1 MPRKKKYDA
10 LSGGNDLTK
19 RPLKNIATS
28 VRQKLLYK
36 SRADIRPFHE
46 LVQYYA
52 MERFLYRLSLSH
64 HANRFIL
71 KGALMLRI
79 WQAPEIRPTMDIDL
93 LGRINNDT
101 SQLTSIVEDIL
112 SIEIE
117 PDGLIYFAEQIKVET
132 IAEEAEYQGVRI
144 WFPAKIDTMSLN
156 MQIDIGFGDVV
167 YPAPEKTEIPSMLEF
182 PSPWLLCYS
191 RESLIAEKFE
201 AMLKHRELNSRMK
214 DFHDIWLLSRHFGFE
229 GRQLSE
235 AIKLTLEQRGT
246 SLAVNIV
253 AFSDEFISTKQ
264 TQWNAFRKKLRQD
277 HIPENFEEIVKQVK
291 DFIGPI
297 TSALMSD
304 KSPPSKW
311 SAPGPWV

>member
-1 MPRKKKYDA
+1 MTKK
-10 LSGGNDLTK
+10 T
-19 RPLKNIATS
+19 LKNVAAS
-28 VRQKLLYK
+28 VRQKLLNI

-64 HANRFIL
+64 HANRFVL

-79 WQAPEIRPTMDIDL
+79 WHAPEIRPTMDIDL
-93 LGRINNDT
+93 LGRTINDI

-117 PDGLIYFAEQIKVET
+117 PDGLIYFPEQITAERIT
-132 IAEEAEYQGVRI
+132 EEAEYQGVRI
-144 WFPAKIDTMSLN
+144 WFPAKLDTMSLN
-156 MQIDIGFGDVV
+156 MQIDIGFGDIV
-167 YPAPEKTEIPSMLEF
+167 YPEPEKAEIPTMLEF
-182 PSPWLLCYS
+182 PSPRLLCYS

-214 DFHDIWLLSRHFGFE
+214 DFHDIWLLSRYFDFE
-229 GRQLSE
+229 GRELSE

-246 SLAVNIV
+246 SLPVNIV
-253 AFSDEFISTKQ
+253 AFSDEFISTKHS
-264 TQWNAFRKKLRQD
+264 QWNAFRKKLKQD
-277 HIPENFEEIVKQVK
+277 HIPEKFEKIVKQVK

>member
-1 MPRKKKYDA
+1 MTKK
-10 LSGGNDLTK
+10 L
-19 RPLKNIATS
+19 LKNVAAS
-28 VRQKLLYK
+28 VRQKLLNI

-64 HANRFIL
+64 HANQFIL

-93 LGRINNDT
+93 LGRTNNNIL
-101 SQLTSIVEDIL
+101 QLTSIVEDIL

-117 PDGLIYFAEQIKVET
+117 PDGLIYFAEQITVER
-132 IAEEAEYQGVRI
+132 IAEETEYQGVRI
-144 WFPAKIDTMSLN
+144 WFPAKLDTISLN
-156 MQIDIGFGDVV
+156 MQVDIGFGDVV
-167 YPAPEKTEIPSMLEF
+167 YPEPEKVEIPSMLEF
-182 PSPWLLCYS
+182 SSPRLLCYS

-214 DFHDIWLLSRHFGFE
+214 DFHDIWLLSRYFGFE
-229 GRQLSE
+229 GKELSE
-235 AIKLTLEQRGT
+235 AIKLTLERRGA
-246 SLAVNIV
+246 SLPVNIV
-253 AFSDEFISTKQ
+253 AFSDEFISTKHA
-264 TQWNAFRKKLRQD
+264 QWNAFRKKLKQD
-277 HIPENFEEIVKQVK
+277 HIPEKFEDIVKQVK
-291 DFIGPI
+291 KFIGPI
-297 TSALMSD
+297 TSALISD

>member
-1 MPRKKKYDA
+1 M
-10 LSGGNDLTK
+10 TK
-19 RPLKNIATS
+19 RPLKNVAAS
-28 VRQKLLYK
+28 VRQKLLNK

-64 HANRFIL
+64 HANQFVL

-93 LGRINNDT
+93 LGRTNNDI

-117 PDGLIYFAEQIKVET
+117 PDGLIYFAEQITFER
-132 IAEEAEYQGVRI
+132 IAEENEYEGVRI
-144 WFPAKIDTMSLN
+144 WFPAKLDTISLN
-156 MQIDIGFGDVV
+156 MQVDIGFGDVV
-167 YPAPEKTEIPSMLEF
+167 YPEPEKVEIPSMLEF
-182 PSPWLLCYS
+182 PSPQLLCYS

-214 DFHDIWLLSRHFGFE
+214 DFHDIWLLSRYFGFE
-229 GRQLSE
+229 GKKLSE
-235 AIKLTLEQRGT
+235 AIKLTLEQRGA
-246 SLAVNIV
+246 SLPVNIV
-253 AFSDEFISTKQ
+253 AFSDEFISTKHA
-264 TQWNAFRKKLRQD
+264 QWNAFRKKLKQD
-277 HIPENFEEIVKQVK
+277 QIPEKFEDIVKQVK
-291 DFIGPI
+291 KFIGPI
-297 TSALMSD
+297 IFALISD

>member
-1 MPRKKKYDA
+1 
-10 LSGGNDLTK
+10 LTK
-19 RPLKNIATS
+19 RPLKNVAAS
-28 VRQKLLYK
+28 VRQKLLNK
-36 SRADIRPFHE
+36 SRADLRPFQE

-93 LGRINNDT
+93 LGRTNNDI
-101 SQLTSIVEDIL
+101 SQLTSIVEELL

-117 PDGLIYFAEQIKVET
+117 PDGLTYFAVQVTVERIT
-132 IAEEAEYQGVRI
+132 EEAEYQGVRI
-144 WFPAKIDTMSLN
+144 WFPAKLDTMSLN
-156 MQIDIGFGDVV
+156 MQVDIGFGDVV
-167 YPAPEKTEIPSMLEF
+167 YPEPEKSEIPSMLEF
-182 PSPWLLCYS
+182 PSPRLLCYS

-201 AMLKHRELNSRMK
+201 AMLKHRELNGRMK
-214 DFHDIWLLSRHFGFE
+214 DFHDIWLLSRHFGFK
-229 GRQLSE
+229 GRELSK
-235 AIKLTLEQRGT
+235 AMKLTLEQRGT
-246 SLAVNIV
+246 SLPVNIV
-253 AFSDEFISTKQ
+253 AFSDEFISTKHA
-264 TQWNAFRKKLRQD
+264 QWNAFRKKLRQD
-277 HIPENFEEIVKQVK
+277 HIPEKFEEIVKQVK
-291 DFIGPI
+291 DFISPV